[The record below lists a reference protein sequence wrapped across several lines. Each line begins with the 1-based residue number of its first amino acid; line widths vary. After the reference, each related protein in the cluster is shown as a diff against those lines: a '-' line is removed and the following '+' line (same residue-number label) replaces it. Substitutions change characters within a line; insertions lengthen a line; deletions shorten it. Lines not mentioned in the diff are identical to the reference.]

1 MKESSKRRV
10 VHSPLQLNPA
20 LDSECQRLEDLLMRR
35 DDCERKIS
43 RKVSRLMAIE
53 QLLDQLQTE
62 DPDLALH
69 AAARA
74 GIKAAA
80 LSHTNQSRPT

>member
-1 MKESSKRRV
+1 MKEGYKMKESSKRRI

-35 DDCERKIS
+35 DGCERQIS
-43 RKVSRLMAIE
+43 RTVNRLMAIE
-53 QLLDQLQTE
+53 QLLDQLQAE

-69 AAARA
+69 AEVERVLYQHEP
-74 GIKAAA
+74 G
-80 LSHTNQSRPT
+80 

>member
-35 DDCERKIS
+35 DDCERQIS

-53 QLLDQLQTE
+53 QLLGQLQAE

-69 AAARA
+69 AEVERVLYQHEP
-74 GIKAAA
+74 G
-80 LSHTNQSRPT
+80 

>member
-35 DDCERKIS
+35 
-43 RKVSRLMAIE
+43 KVSRLMAIE

-69 AAARA
+69 AEVERVLYQHEP
-74 GIKAAA
+74 G
-80 LSHTNQSRPT
+80 